1 LPGIKQLAYTATVIF
16 SLQASVLLS
25 APQTEELAA
34 DGLFDRLVG
43 DVAGD
48 LVEGVRVGRHA
59 DKTRLVI
66 DLAREVQYRY
76 QRGDNELVFELAWSD
91 ESPTLDS
98 ATVMTSLDFAK
109 TAVSGVSIQRQEGG
123 GARITIALVQP
134 ARAESF
140 DLQPYA
146 DRSYRLVVDVFYKD
160 SNGNEEYMVA
170 TAAVANKSVTS
181 GHIQVPEEK
190 LVVSSGVDTESI
202 VASVS
207 SMAASSLPPNKRDTT
222 ATSSESTNTSFS
234 GTWEHEWAINSV
246 SGQSQKFESMIEPE
260 WDVSFSNGI
269 KATIVGRLRFDG
281 VGDLGPNAYT
291 SFNYSQASAPLY
303 NTQAASLTLREL
315 YFDIPLSNSYLR
327 LGKQQVVWG
336 ESDGIKVLDV
346 VNPQSFREFILDD
359 FEDSRIPLWMV
370 NWELPLGDSANLQ
383 VLWIPDLNYDEL
395 AEAGTP
401 YFVTSPQLV
410 PDLSSSQSIQFLE
423 PEKPDDI
430 WQDGDW
436 GLKLSSLVGN
446 WDVSLQYLYQYGDAP
461 VFYRYR
467 GEDLSTVVAPAY
479 ERTHLVGSTFSNTF
493 SDFTVR
499 AELAYKSD
507 TFQISDNDVNDG
519 IETSSE
525 FSSVLGLDWQASSD
539 VLLSAQWF
547 YSFLLD
553 YERSIVRDENEQI
566 ASLLFQSDFNNGNWQ
581 LQALSLYSLNNK
593 DMLFQFKLR
602 YWLYSNM
609 EIWIGSDMFRGTQR
623 GLFGQFDEQ
632 DRVLMGFNYGF

>member
-1 LPGIKQLAYTATVIF
+1 
-16 SLQASVLLS
+16 VLLS

-34 DGLFDRLVG
+34 DGLFDGLVG

-98 ATVMTSLDFAK
+98 ATAMTSLDFAK

-281 VGDLGPNAYT
+281 VGDLGPSAYT

-525 FSSVLGLDWQASSD
+525 FSSVLGLDWQASSE

-566 ASLLFQSDFNNGNWQ
+566 ASLLFQSDFYNGNWQ

-632 DRVLMGFNYGF
+632 DRVLVGFNYGF

>member
-34 DGLFDRLVG
+34 DGLFDGLVG

-98 ATVMTSLDFAK
+98 ATAMTSLDFAK

-123 GARITIALVQP
+123 GVRITIALVQP

-281 VGDLGPNAYT
+281 VGDLGPSAYT

-525 FSSVLGLDWQASSD
+525 FSSVLGLDWQASSE

-566 ASLLFQSDFNNGNWQ
+566 ASLLFQSDFYNGNWQ

>member
-1 LPGIKQLAYTATVIF
+1 
-16 SLQASVLLS
+16 VLLS

-34 DGLFDRLVG
+34 DGLFDGLVG

-98 ATVMTSLDFAK
+98 ATAMTSLDFAK

-123 GARITIALVQP
+123 GVRITIALVQP

-281 VGDLGPNAYT
+281 VGDLGPSAYT

-525 FSSVLGLDWQASSD
+525 FSSVLGLDWQASSE

-566 ASLLFQSDFNNGNWQ
+566 ASLLFQSDFYNGNWQ

-632 DRVLMGFNYGF
+632 DRVLVGFNYGF

>member
-1 LPGIKQLAYTATVIF
+1 
-16 SLQASVLLS
+16 VLLS

-34 DGLFDRLVG
+34 DGLFDGLVG

-98 ATVMTSLDFAK
+98 VTAMTSLDFAK

-281 VGDLGPNAYT
+281 VGDLGPSAYT

-566 ASLLFQSDFNNGNWQ
+566 ASLLFQSDFYNGNWQ

-632 DRVLMGFNYGF
+632 DRVLVGFNYGF